1 MIQVFLLNMLRVK
14 RRTVPF
20 TNNNYLGSPFSS
32 ENKIDFV
39 LARVKLEA
47 GAEIEKIIFTK
58 LVNINKWY
66 ASWFVWSLVP
76 QGFASMKSI
85 ADFFLSCFL
94 SMWFLPQLQKKFW
107 KFGKQPI
114 TFAAVLSKQLIKKG
128 RGKWPCEALATLSE
142 YSSDRRCQ
150 LHPVHWFRPVNGER

>member
-47 GAEIEKIIFTK
+47 GTEIEKIILESGLTTK
-58 LVNINKWY
+58 QTTTEEPISTTMPIQTEGEPTEQTIQGGMKKYTKKEILKLINNNLNK
-66 ASWFVWSLVP
+66 LN
-76 QGFASMKSI
+76 KN
-85 ADFFLSCFL
+85 
-94 SMWFLPQLQKKFW
+94 K
-107 KFGKQPI
+107 
-114 TFAAVLSKQLIKKG
+114 LIYIYSQ
-128 RGKWPCEALATLSE
+128 TLN
-142 YSSDRRCQ
+142 
-150 LHPVHWFRPVNGER
+150 H